1 MSQQQNNKK
10 DIASARRDF
19 PVLSQL
25 INGCPLTYLDSGA
38 SAQMPQ
44 SVVDRLNNYHAQE
57 HANIHRGVYQLSERA
72 TREYEDA
79 RKKISEFLNARKAE
93 EIIFTRG
100 TTNAINLVANSFGRE
115 FFKAGDEII
124 ISYMEHHSNIV
135 PWQMLCE
142 QLGTKLKVVPI
153 SDVGELDMGVFSEL
167 LNERTKLVA
176 ITHVSNVLGTVNPV
190 NEITAMAHDCGAKVL
205 IDGAQSAP
213 HMPVDVQDIDCDFY
227 VFSGHK
233 MCGPTGIGVLY
244 AKMDL
249 LNRMRPYEGGGD
261 MILSV
266 SFDKTL
272 YAEVPAKFEA
282 GTPPIAAAIGLGS
295 AVDYLNNIGMSAIH
309 EYEQSLTSYAMDSLR
324 EVSDLK
330 FFGTSP
336 TKSGVIS
343 FNVKGIHAHDMGT
356 LLNDY
361 GVAVRTGHHC
371 AQPVMERYKV
381 PATTRASLYL
391 YNTRDDI
398 DVLVESIRKVQK
410 LFN

>member
-72 TREYEDA
+72 TQEYEDA

-142 QLGTKLKVVPI
+142 QLGTKLRVVPI
-153 SDVGELDMGVFSEL
+153 SDVGELDMSVFSEL

-190 NEITAMAHDCGAKVL
+190 NEFTALAHDFGAKVL

-282 GTPPIAAAIGLGS
+282 GTPPIAAAIG
-295 AVDYLNNIGMSAIH
+295 
-309 EYEQSLTSYAMDSLR
+309 
-324 EVSDLK
+324 
-330 FFGTSP
+330 
-336 TKSGVIS
+336 
-343 FNVKGIHAHDMGT
+343 
-356 LLNDY
+356 
-361 GVAVRTGHHC
+361 
-371 AQPVMERYKV
+371 
-381 PATTRASLYL
+381 
-391 YNTRDDI
+391 
-398 DVLVESIRKVQK
+398 
-410 LFN
+410 

>member
-1 MSQQQNNKK
+1 MSQYQSNKK

-72 TREYEDA
+72 TQEYEDA
-79 RKKISEFLNARKAE
+79 RKKISEFLNARKSE

-142 QLGTKLKVVPI
+142 QLGTKLRVVPI
-153 SDVGELDMGVFSEL
+153 SDVGELDMGVFSDF

-190 NEITAMAHDCGAKVL
+190 NEIT
-205 IDGAQSAP
+205 P
-213 HMPVDVQDIDCDFY
+213 DF
-227 VFSGHK
+227 VG
-233 MCGPTGIGVLY
+233 
-244 AKMDL
+244 
-249 LNRMRPYEGGGD
+249 
-261 MILSV
+261 
-266 SFDKTL
+266 
-272 YAEVPAKFEA
+272 EVPKNFK
-282 GTPPIAAAIGLGS
+282 
-295 AVDYLNNIGMSAIH
+295 
-309 EYEQSLTSYAMDSLR
+309 SLTSR
-324 EVSDLK
+324 
-330 FFGTSP
+330 
-336 TKSGVIS
+336 
-343 FNVKGIHAHDMGT
+343 N
-356 LLNDY
+356 
-361 GVAVRTGHHC
+361 
-371 AQPVMERYKV
+371 
-381 PATTRASLYL
+381 
-391 YNTRDDI
+391 
-398 DVLVESIRKVQK
+398 ESIA
-410 LFN
+410 

>member
-19 PVLSQL
+19 PVLSQW

-72 TREYEDA
+72 TQEYEDA
-79 RKKISEFLNARKAE
+79 RKKISEFLNARKSE

-135 PWQMLCE
+135 PWHMLCE

-153 SDVGELDMGVFSEL
+153 SDVGELDMSVFSEL

-295 AVDYLNNIGMSAIH
+295 AVDYLNNIGMSVIH
-309 EYEQSLTSYAMDSLR
+309 EYEKSLTSYAMDSLR

-330 FFGTSP
+330 FFGTSS

>member
-1 MSQQQNNKK
+1 
-10 DIASARRDF
+10 
-19 PVLSQL
+19 
-25 INGCPLTYLDSGA
+25 
-38 SAQMPQ
+38 
-44 SVVDRLNNYHAQE
+44 
-57 HANIHRGVYQLSERA
+57 
-72 TREYEDA
+72 
-79 RKKISEFLNARKAE
+79 
-93 EIIFTRG
+93 
-100 TTNAINLVANSFGRE
+100 
-115 FFKAGDEII
+115 
-124 ISYMEHHSNIV
+124 
-135 PWQMLCE
+135 
-142 QLGTKLKVVPI
+142 
-153 SDVGELDMGVFSEL
+153 
-167 LNERTKLVA
+167 
-176 ITHVSNVLGTVNPV
+176 VLGTVNPV
-190 NEITAMAHDCGAKVL
+190 KEITAMAHDCGAKVL

-295 AVDYLNNIGMSAIH
+295 AVDYLNNIGMSVIH
-309 EYEQSLTSYAMDSLR
+309 EYEKSLTSYAMDSLR

-330 FFGTSP
+330 FFGTSS

>member
-72 TREYEDA
+72 TQEYEDA
-79 RKKISEFLNARKAE
+79 RKKISEFLNARKSE

-142 QLGTKLKVVPI
+142 QLGTKLRVVPI
-153 SDVGELDMGVFSEL
+153 SDVGELDMGVFSDF

-295 AVDYLNNIGMSAIH
+295 AVDYLNNIGMSVIH
-309 EYEQSLTSYAMDSLR
+309 EYEKSLTSYAMDSLR

-330 FFGTSP
+330 FFGTSS

>member
-25 INGCPLTYLDSGA
+25 INGRPLTYLDSGA

-72 TREYEDA
+72 TQEYEDA
-79 RKKISEFLNARKAE
+79 RKKISEFLNARKSE

-142 QLGTKLKVVPI
+142 QLGTKLRVVPI
-153 SDVGELDMGVFSEL
+153 SDVGELDMSVFGEL

-190 NEITAMAHDCGAKVL
+190 NEITAMAHDFGAKVL

-295 AVDYLNNIGMSAIH
+295 AVDYLNNIGMSVIH
-309 EYEQSLTSYAMDSLR
+309 EYEKSLTSYAMDSLR

-330 FFGTSP
+330 FFGTSS

>member
-1 MSQQQNNKK
+1 MSQYQSNKK

-72 TREYEDA
+72 TQEYEDA
-79 RKKISEFLNARKAE
+79 RKKISEFLNARKSE

-142 QLGTKLKVVPI
+142 QLGTKLRVVPI
-153 SDVGELDMGVFSEL
+153 SDVGELDMSVFSEL

-295 AVDYLNNIGMSAIH
+295 AVDYLNNIGMSVIH
-309 EYEQSLTSYAMDSLR
+309 EYEKSLTSYAMDSLR

-330 FFGTSP
+330 FFGTSS